1 MSLSRRQMLRGVA
14 AFGGM
19 ALGGPAAGAA
29 APRLA
34 TPAPRRIAV
43 LDWAMAE
50 TAVALGL
57 PPVAMVE
64 PARYRDRAQDPDLPG
79 DVIDLGLMT
88 QPDLERLLLLHPDL
102 IVTGHG
108 QAETI
113 GPALARIA
121 PVWEGSIY
129 TGDGAP
135 LDAACRV
142 TRDLGERLGQAEAAE
157 AAIARALARIDAAA
171 ARIGE
176 GVRRLPVA
184 VFIFQD
190 PRHGWIA
197 DRNGFIAAVMD
208 RMGLTPAWT
217 GPGSFW
223 GYTAIGIDRL
233 AALPDCRLIYADLPV
248 TETGGWTPDASTIW
262 QALPPVAAGHA
273 QRIGPFWYFGA
284 LPTMARFA
292 DQLADALTG
301 AGKAGDGEDAG
312 EGEDSGKG
320 EDACE
325 GEREAG

>member
-64 PARYRDRAQDPDLPG
+64 PARYRDRAQDPDLPR

-88 QPDLERLLLLHPDL
+88 QPDLERLLLLRPDL

-142 TRDLGERLGQAEAAE
+142 TRDLGERLGRAEAAE

-171 ARIGE
+171 ARVGE
-176 GVRRLPVA
+176 GLRRLPVA

-197 DRNGFIAAVMD
+197 DRNGFIAAVMA
-208 RMGLTPAWT
+208 RMGLTPAWA

-248 TETGGWTPDASTIW
+248 TETGWTTGASTIW
-262 QALPPVAAGHA
+262 QALPPVAAGRA
-273 QRIGPFWYFGA
+273 RRIGPFWYFGA

-301 AGKAGDGEDAG
+301 AGTAG
-312 EGEDSGKG
+312 ESEDSG
-320 EDACE
+320 E